1 MRGSMKWLSRV
12 GSGLCAVGL
21 CWAQVYGESGGK
33 LVRADAKDQDR
44 IAISSTPARSTDGKL
59 DGVLIHYP
67 APRLDQPEKFA
78 NPDSMIEGLIM
89 FGKVL
94 PEWGIY
100 EKTNDNEILV
110 AIGYGV
116 TADKTSAA
124 VFRSGRFPPDL
135 PAGFPTV
142 VHVPKQFNFDSGGFY
157 AVSGTESTSAGKR
170 AVLSPLVGK
179 AQRTLSTTEVSV
191 GHPLTIFTEVHRSA
205 PSVVTAGAF
214 PPICVASLAAQLM
227 VFDGTLKPEWTLVK
241 RRDPEILLVGKR
253 DALNTPIRYDNSGGD
268 YPDFFEKGVYESD
281 GKGAV
286 RLKKE

>member
-1 MRGSMKWLSRV
+1 MRGSMKGLSRV
-12 GSGLCAVGL
+12 GGALCAVGL
-21 CWAQVYGESGGK
+21 CWAQVYGESGQT
-33 LVRADAKDQDR
+33 LVRADAKEQDR
-44 IAISSTPARSTDGKL
+44 KAISSNPARSTDGKL

-78 NPDSMIEGLIM
+78 NPESMIEGLVM

-100 EKTNDNEILV
+100 EKTKDTEILV

-135 PAGFPTV
+135 PAGMFPNAL
-142 VHVPKQFNFDSGGFY
+142 PKYFHFDSGGFY

-170 AVLSPLVGK
+170 VVLSPLVGK
-179 AQRTLSTTEVSV
+179 VQTILGTTEVSV
-191 GHPLTIFTEVHRSA
+191 GAPLRIFTEVHRSA

-214 PPICVASLAAQLM
+214 PPIGVASLAARLM
-227 VFDGTLKPEWTLVK
+227 VSDGTLKPEWTLVA

-253 DALNTPIRYDNSGGD
+253 DALNTPIRYDNSRGD

-286 RLKKE
+286 RLKNE